1 VANLNTTY
9 RAHDSAHNTSTSV
22 NGAIAEATQN
32 MGALSM
38 QMAADR
44 AVLNRENSDG
54 GQVAPSANSGMIGM
68 FAQTLSKYGT
78 TAVGAAAIG
87 IGGPAGIALGTAA
100 LAVDVAKFVAG
111 GKSAEPAGEGNYLKA
126 SYEKMTK
133 GGVYKK
139 ADYDP
144 IVTEGYTDSLGGFTA
159 AGGGYATA
167 KPPQPQQPAQA
178 APSFMQRMVGQF
190 DEGEE
195 AVARKRLAKSENQ
208 FADNKDQLDSS
219 IGYARRKDM
228 DVKGFKEG
236 PTPPTG
242 AMGGFVP
249 GGFA

>member
-1 VANLNTTY
+1 MVNLNTTY
-9 RAHDSAHNTSTSV
+9 RAHDSAHNASTSV

-44 AVLNRENSDG
+44 AIVNRENSDG
-54 GQVAPSANSGMIGM
+54 GKVAPSTGGAIGM
-68 FAQTLSKYGT
+68 FAQTISKYGT
-78 TAVGAAAIG
+78 GIVGAAAMG

-144 IVTEGYTDSLGGFTA
+144 IVAEGYTDSMGGFTA
-159 AGGGYATA
+159 AGGGYSTA
-167 KPPQPQQPAQA
+167 KPAQPQLNAAQP
-178 APSFMQRMVGQF
+178 PSFMQRMVNQF

-195 AVARKRLAKSENQ
+195 AAARKRLAKSADQ
-208 FADNKDQLDSS
+208 YADNKDQLDSS
-219 IGYARRKDM
+219 IGYAARKDM

-236 PTPPTG
+236 PKPPTG